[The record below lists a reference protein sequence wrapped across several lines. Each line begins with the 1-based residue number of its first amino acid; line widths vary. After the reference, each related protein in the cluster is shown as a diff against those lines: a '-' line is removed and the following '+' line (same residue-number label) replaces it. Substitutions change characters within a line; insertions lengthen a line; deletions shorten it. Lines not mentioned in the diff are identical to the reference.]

1 MQNKMKSCIKTK
13 AQKQIHMLKCMK
25 YDVHNGMNGINCKEK
40 TYYRC
45 RELGAVDKLNAY
57 NQIHRT

>member
-1 MQNKMKSCIKTK
+1 
-13 AQKQIHMLKCMK
+13 MK

-57 NQIHRT
+57 N